1 MPAKSLTR
9 GLALCLLLLCPLF
22 AQAQRA
28 ALDVPTDR
36 LIVKWR
42 KGAAGHAQILAAPDR
57 RISQAHLEALA
68 RRTGVRLAPYRAMSD
83 DAQVLKLDG
92 RRSVGEVRAIAARLA
107 SHPDIEYAVPDQKR
121 FPSAAPN
128 DPYFAGKLQSNLTT
142 LNVPLAWDITTGS
155 PLLVVAVLDT
165 GILPHPDLAGRALA
179 GYDFVSDAYHAND
192 GAGRDASAV
201 DPGDWVSW
209 SDVDD
214 PSSPFD
220 SACLYGGIYE
230 TFSSW
235 HGTHIAGINWNSKIL
250 PVRVLGKC
258 GGYDSDIIDGM
269 RWAAGISVPGA
280 PSNPT
285 PAKVLNLSLGG
296 PGSCNAAWQSAID
309 QVTGL
314 NKVIVVAAGNEG
326 VDFSTVT
333 PASCQGVI
341 TVAAHDPQNNRS
353 FYSNFGSAAATQLFA
368 APGDNIYST
377 SDGGARTALNDALI
391 YNEYGTSGATAHVSG
406 IVSLMLSANS
416 ALTPAQ
422 VRQILRD
429 SSTSLGDWAGSGKP
443 DALQAVGNAL
453 AFRGA
458 GVVPVSLTI
467 NGPGSVF
474 EDVTASYT
482 ATVTWSASSNS
493 PVYPPWSLVASIV
506 PTARLGNAGTLP
518 AFSVNSDQSA
528 TVQASFT
535 ANGVTVTAS
544 KAVNVLDNYVTSLA
558 VSGPATV
565 YLSNPSPAVFSASAT
580 WRDLRVTGAD
590 VAWSA
595 TSGSI
600 SAGGLFFPSGLGAV
614 TVTATAGTV
623 TASANATVVSGAPG
637 SGSFSLTCASENV
650 AGLTLDQLRFLD
662 VGSSSDIVP
671 LCDGKLLVADRLAH
685 RIDVIDAPAGAIIRS
700 WSLSAAP
707 SRMELAAGSSK
718 LFVTFFGS
726 GTGMAS
732 IDLAAPDNAPQYISV
747 PDYTAQLISGD
758 VGQIW
763 VLHSPSDFFVTN
775 VSLSRYRVSDG
786 ALLQT
791 HSLPRAAN
799 FMQYSKSRRILITT
813 LALSGGARVS
823 YDVAPDTFALTE
835 RENLTDAGGLL
846 KALSPDGTRL
856 LLNGKDLDVQAL
868 TSNRGTWAG
877 AGAGGF
883 SPDGK
888 QLAANKID
896 TYDNDLVIYST
907 ERHVAL
913 KTFPKPDNCA
923 YWGYQATRFSPTG
936 AFVFGYEQC
945 GFSGEYGRLFWVP
958 ISAEPTPDAIAFDSQ
973 TGVAPGAL
981 LSSNGVTLSGF
992 TGAASISVSGGQYSI
1007 NGAAFTSAAGTVSA
1021 GQSVAVRA
1029 QAPSGSYATA
1039 AATLSVG
1046 AIQASFLVTTGSP
1059 LLAQWWNPSCGA
1071 EADLGSQAVSFA
1083 DIDPAWDMIALC
1095 DGRLLAGNRKQNRV
1109 ELYDVRAG
1117 SAVRTWLLNA
1127 APEVLRLVP
1136 GSSTLLVVTNASS
1149 VARIDLASGQI
1160 GYIDAGGRPFDVAPG
1175 EPGEMIVVKQAF
1187 PSLNTIEGDTMV
1199 VHGIASGALLA
1210 TNFLGASVRASL
1222 VRYDA
1227 AGKHVFTGDSYHS
1240 PAQLTR
1246 FNYMPATHA
1255 ISLDQNSLDAGDYA
1269 HDLVLSPDRARIAY
1283 PVEGGIPDVLE
1294 LSPQSLAQ
1302 NGRWASGPFPRAAD
1316 FRSDSAKLLIGSE
1329 VNLTY
1334 RNGIQL
1340 FDAATHQLERSWLLQ
1355 HCEAAQA
1362 KMRRVRLS
1370 PSGSY
1375 AFALETCGSFEGD
1388 SARLSWAPTSAARPM
1403 RQPNPVAFV
1412 SKTAAPPNTDIV
1424 SNEILITGL
1433 AGLSVPI
1440 SVTGGTYQIGGP
1452 PFTAFNGFV
1461 RDGDRVRVK
1470 QTSWFE
1476 SGVTTTTTLN
1486 VGGEL
1491 LAFNVTTGV
1500 AGTDTAPDPFRLYT
1514 LKARPL
1520 DTEFTSNTIFVT
1532 GIDAPTPI
1540 SVSGGRYSVN
1550 GGAYTAA
1557 SGSVVNGDTVTVRMT
1572 SANSTNTTSAA
1583 ILTIGNFS
1591 TNMTVTTGGV
1601 DTTPDN
1607 FAFAPRFRIPRS
1619 TWIESASVT

>member
-28 ALDVPTDR
+28 ALDVPTAR

-42 KGAAGHAQILAAPDR
+42 KGTAGHAQILAAPDR

-68 RRTGVRLAPYRAMSD
+68 RRTGVRLAPHRAMSD

-107 SHPDIEYAVPDQKR
+107 SHPDIEYAVLDQRR

-128 DPYFAGKLQSNLTT
+128 DPYFAGRLQSNLTT

-165 GILPHPDLAGRALA
+165 GIL
-179 GYDFVSDAYHAND
+179 
-192 GAGRDASAV
+192 
-201 DPGDWVSW
+201 
-209 SDVDD
+209 
-214 PSSPFD
+214 
-220 SACLYGGIYE
+220 
-230 TFSSW
+230 
-235 HGTHIAGINWNSKIL
+235 GINWNSKIL

-285 PAKVLNLSLGG
+285 PARVLNMSLGG

-309 QVTGL
+309 QVSGL
-314 NKVIVVAAGNEG
+314 GKVIVVAAGNEG
-326 VDFSTVT
+326 VNFNTVT

-353 FYSNFGSAAATQLFA
+353 FYSNFGSAAAAQLFA

-429 SSTSLGDWAGSGKP
+429 ASTSLGDWAGSGKP

-482 ATVTWSASSNS
+482 ATVTWSDSSTS
-493 PVYPPWSLVASIV
+493 QVYPRWSLAAAFA
-506 PTARLGNAGTLP
+506 PQATMGNAGTLP
-518 AFSVNSDQSA
+518 AFSVNSDQGA

-614 TVTATAGTV
+614 TVTATEGTV

-685 RIDVIDAPAGAIIRS
+685 RIDVIDAPAGTIIRS

-718 LFVTFFGS
+718 LFVTFSGS
-726 GTGMAS
+726 GAGMAS
-732 IDLAAPDNAPQYISV
+732 IDLAAPDNSPQYISV

-758 VGQIW
+758 DGQIW

-775 VSLSRYRVSDG
+775 VSLSRYRVSNG

-883 SPDGK
+883 SPDG
-888 QLAANKID
+888 N
-896 TYDNDLVIYST
+896 
-907 ERHVAL
+907 
-913 KTFPKPDNCA
+913 
-923 YWGYQATRFSPTG
+923 
-936 AFVFGYEQC
+936 
-945 GFSGEYGRLFWVP
+945 
-958 ISAEPTPDAIAFDSQ
+958 
-973 TGVAPGAL
+973 
-981 LSSNGVTLSGF
+981 
-992 TGAASISVSGGQYSI
+992 
-1007 NGAAFTSAAGTVSA
+1007 
-1021 GQSVAVRA
+1021 
-1029 QAPSGSYATA
+1029 
-1039 AATLSVG
+1039 
-1046 AIQASFLVTTGSP
+1046 
-1059 LLAQWWNPSCGA
+1059 
-1071 EADLGSQAVSFA
+1071 
-1083 DIDPAWDMIALC
+1083 
-1095 DGRLLAGNRKQNRV
+1095 
-1109 ELYDVRAG
+1109 
-1117 SAVRTWLLNA
+1117 
-1127 APEVLRLVP
+1127 
-1136 GSSTLLVVTNASS
+1136 
-1149 VARIDLASGQI
+1149 
-1160 GYIDAGGRPFDVAPG
+1160 
-1175 EPGEMIVVKQAF
+1175 
-1187 PSLNTIEGDTMV
+1187 
-1199 VHGIASGALLA
+1199 
-1210 TNFLGASVRASL
+1210 
-1222 VRYDA
+1222 
-1227 AGKHVFTGDSYHS
+1227 
-1240 PAQLTR
+1240 
-1246 FNYMPATHA
+1246 
-1255 ISLDQNSLDAGDYA
+1255 
-1269 HDLVLSPDRARIAY
+1269 
-1283 PVEGGIPDVLE
+1283 
-1294 LSPQSLAQ
+1294 
-1302 NGRWASGPFPRAAD
+1302 
-1316 FRSDSAKLLIGSE
+1316 
-1329 VNLTY
+1329 
-1334 RNGIQL
+1334 
-1340 FDAATHQLERSWLLQ
+1340 
-1355 HCEAAQA
+1355 
-1362 KMRRVRLS
+1362 
-1370 PSGSY
+1370 
-1375 AFALETCGSFEGD
+1375 
-1388 SARLSWAPTSAARPM
+1388 
-1403 RQPNPVAFV
+1403 
-1412 SKTAAPPNTDIV
+1412 
-1424 SNEILITGL
+1424 
-1433 AGLSVPI
+1433 
-1440 SVTGGTYQIGGP
+1440 
-1452 PFTAFNGFV
+1452 
-1461 RDGDRVRVK
+1461 
-1470 QTSWFE
+1470 
-1476 SGVTTTTTLN
+1476 
-1486 VGGEL
+1486 
-1491 LAFNVTTGV
+1491 
-1500 AGTDTAPDPFRLYT
+1500 
-1514 LKARPL
+1514 
-1520 DTEFTSNTIFVT
+1520 
-1532 GIDAPTPI
+1532 
-1540 SVSGGRYSVN
+1540 
-1550 GGAYTAA
+1550 
-1557 SGSVVNGDTVTVRMT
+1557 
-1572 SANSTNTTSAA
+1572 
-1583 ILTIGNFS
+1583 
-1591 TNMTVTTGGV
+1591 
-1601 DTTPDN
+1601 
-1607 FAFAPRFRIPRS
+1607 
-1619 TWIESASVT
+1619 